1 MTFSEYVT
9 RVRHR
14 KAKEMLLTTD
24 NDIAV
29 IADEVGYQSASYFI
43 RVFKEFEDMTPKQ
56 YRNLLKQ

>member
-1 MTFSEYVT
+1 M
-9 RVRHR
+9 RHR
-14 KAKEMLLTTD
+14 KAKEILLTTD